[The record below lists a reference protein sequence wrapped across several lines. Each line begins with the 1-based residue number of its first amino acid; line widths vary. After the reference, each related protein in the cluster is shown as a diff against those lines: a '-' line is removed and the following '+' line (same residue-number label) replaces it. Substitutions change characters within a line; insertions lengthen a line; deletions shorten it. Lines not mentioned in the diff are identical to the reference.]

1 MNAKELVA
9 KLARHPVVVSDMAM
23 QVQLGL
29 PYLEKRN
36 GRLCI
41 FFKPHHEAVQN
52 DSIAF
57 YAPQYEIAWVIPFDR
72 LISFNNLLYS
82 SDVDL
87 ENPVQTISICEYA
100 KRGTFLVEELYRE
113 CSRVLSIYET
123 DGTVSDVTVKKYQKI
138 YFEVVRDLELEAVYG
153 DGYV

>member
-41 FFKPHHEAVQN
+41 SFKPHHEAVQN

-57 YAPQYEIAWVIPFDR
+57 YAPQYEIAWVIPSER
-72 LISFNNLLYS
+72 LISFDNLLYS

-87 ENPVQTISICEYA
+87 ENPVQTVRVCDYA
-100 KRGTFLVEELYRE
+100 MRGTYLVEELYRA
-113 CSRVLSIYET
+113 CSRVLSIQET
-123 DGTVSDVTVKKYQKI
+123 DGTVSDVTLKKYQKF
-138 YFEVVRDLELEAVYG
+138 YFETVRDLELEAVYG
-153 DGYV
+153 DGCV